1 MKKSKEELN
10 RIHKQKCRELKEIRA
25 KMAKDL
31 GVELHQRECTYEGYC
46 RGTCPACRKEELQ
59 INAALLKKQ
68 MEETNL
74 KGRIAAA
81 GLTTMAALCL
91 TGCNTSGQPTDG
103 TMDIGSAN
111 LNDNVAGFISPEQYE
126 GNMIPSDDAS
136 VNDSPVHPEDNAPQQ
151 DMILE
156 GEILPETSEDP
167 AQSSYE
173 IPETYED
180 MEVEG
185 DFAIPET
192 DDM

>member
-1 MKKSKEELN
+1 MKKSKKELT
-10 RIHKQKCRELKEIRA
+10 RIQKEKCRELKEIRA
-25 KMAKDL
+25 RMAEDL
-31 GVELHQRECTYEGYC
+31 GIELHQRECTYEGYC
-46 RGTCPACRKEELQ
+46 SGTCPACRKEELQ

-91 TGCNTSGQPTDG
+91 TGCNTSGQPTEG
-103 TMDIGSAN
+103 AMDIGSAN

-126 GNMIPSDDAS
+126 SNMIPSDDAS
-136 VNDSPVHPEDNAPQQ
+136 VNDSPVHAEDDAPQQ

-173 IPETYED
+173 IPETYEY